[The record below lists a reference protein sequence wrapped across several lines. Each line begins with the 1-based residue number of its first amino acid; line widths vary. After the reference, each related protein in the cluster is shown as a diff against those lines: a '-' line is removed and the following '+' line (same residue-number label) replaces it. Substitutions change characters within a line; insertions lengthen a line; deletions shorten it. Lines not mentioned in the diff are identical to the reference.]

1 MKTMTPPL
9 SGNKRSLKKLLKTLE
24 DASVCCHECGAK
36 WGVYS
41 VGCSSTW
48 NGTCQ
53 VCGQEKRITET
64 RDYAYLITGRRAIIS
79 HLNTL

>member
-1 MKTMTPPL
+1 MKTMTPPI
-9 SGNKRSLKKLLKTLE
+9 SGSKRSLKKLLKTLE
-24 DASVCCHECGAK
+24 DAGVCCHECGAT

-53 VCGQEKRITET
+53 VCGKETRITET

-79 HLNTL
+79 HLKTL